1 MKAGTK
7 KKLSRAFFNMDVFT
21 PRGFY
26 IRGLAILL
34 VYLLLDVMGLRKY
47 AMLLSGTSPAGDPQS
62 IITNLLAVLYILFYL
77 GAAILTPILLLAS
90 AILRVLL
97 RFF

>member
-1 MKAGTK
+1 
-7 KKLSRAFFNMDVFT
+7 MDVFT

-26 IRGLAILL
+26 VRGLAILL

-77 GAAILTPILLLAS
+77 GAAILTPILLMAS